1 MRNYSMFLLIFAVF
15 YCVEGQAEIPD
26 FCSLPKDEGT
36 ESEKDIQVYL
46 YYDKAEDK
54 CYPFRYKGAG
64 GNQNRF
70 NYEFYCM
77 RNCSTN
83 AEKLYPTDRAQ
94 ACHLPKALGDCHGH
108 YLRYYYDAAH
118 GKCATFSWTG
128 CVGNGNRFLDLEH
141 CNATC
146 FGILDKIVDD
156 NSDGDVESD
165 KPIGIILGA
174 VLGVIGAII
183 LIVVLVLALKK
194 LESIWRFY
202 TVSLKHHICPA
213 CGLCDPAEPVTS
225 LDGASSPSSRYRFLW
240 LALLVMECPHLSST
254 VCVAV
259 DPSRFPHGSPSS
271 WCCSVCRS
279 NKSPWVCLTC
289 LNVHCGRYVNGH
301 AKKHFEEV
309 HCSPTGQKKTEKF
322 QQHSVCM
329 DCSSYS
335 TFCYRCD
342 DFVVNDTKLG
352 QVQRVREHLQS
363 LENPVINS
371 DRQRKRKLSGSS
383 SPDLRLSADGEGPP
397 ARSATGLRNLG
408 NTCFM
413 NAILQ
418 SLGNIP
424 EFSCYFKDLPAV
436 ALRSGKTAGRRMYHT
451 RSQGDSSVSLVE
463 ELRKTLCSL
472 WQGSQTAF
480 SPDALFYV
488 IWKIMPSFR
497 GYQQQD
503 AHEFLRYLLDHLHRE
518 LQGSKNG
525 LPGSSLLP
533 DNLNSGSNCSING
546 TPTMVTAVFGGVL
559 HNEVNCLI
567 CGTESKK
574 FDPFLDLSL
583 DIPSQFRVKRTK
595 DQEPGPT
602 CTLRDCLSS
611 FTDLEELDE
620 TELYMCHKCKKRQ
633 KSTKKFWIQK
643 LPKVLCLHLKRFHW
657 TAFLRNKVDTYVEF
671 PLRGLD
677 MKCYLLESETS
688 LPESCL
694 YDLAAVVVHHGSGVG
709 SGHYTAYGLHE
720 GCWYHFNDSTVTVV
734 SEETVAKAKAYILFY
749 TERTEQDKM
758 GSVTK
763 PKL

>member
-1 MRNYSMFLLIFAVF
+1 
-15 YCVEGQAEIPD
+15 
-26 FCSLPKDEGT
+26 
-36 ESEKDIQVYL
+36 
-46 YYDKAEDK
+46 
-54 CYPFRYKGAG
+54 
-64 GNQNRF
+64 
-70 NYEFYCM
+70 
-77 RNCSTN
+77 
-83 AEKLYPTDRAQ
+83 
-94 ACHLPKALGDCHGH
+94 
-108 YLRYYYDAAH
+108 
-118 GKCATFSWTG
+118 
-128 CVGNGNRFLDLEH
+128 
-141 CNATC
+141 
-146 FGILDKIVDD
+146 
-156 NSDGDVESD
+156 
-165 KPIGIILGA
+165 
-174 VLGVIGAII
+174 
-183 LIVVLVLALKK
+183 
-194 LESIWRFY
+194 
-202 TVSLKHHICPA
+202 
-213 CGLCDPAEPVTS
+213 
-225 LDGASSPSSRYRFLW
+225 
-240 LALLVMECPHLSST
+240 MECPHLSST
-254 VCVAV
+254 VCATL
-259 DPSRFPHGSPSS
+259 DPARFPLGPPSS

-301 AKKHFEEV
+301 AKKHFEEIQ
-309 HCSPTGQKKTEKF
+309 SPTSGQKKAETH
-322 QQHSVCM
+322 QPHSVCM

-363 LENPVINS
+363 LENSVINTE
-371 DRQRKRKLSGSS
+371 RQRKRKHSSGSS
-383 SPDLRLSADGEGPP
+383 SPDLKGPEDGDGSP

-418 SLGNIP
+418 SLSNIS
-424 EFSCYFKDLPAV
+424 EFSRYFKDLPAV
-436 ALRSGKTAGRRMYHT
+436 SLRSGKTAGRRTYHT
-451 RSQGDSSVSLVE
+451 RSQGETSVSLVE

-525 LPGSSLLP
+525 VPEGSSLLLEIP
-533 DNLNSGSNCSING
+533 ECNMDGKCSING
-546 TPTMVTAVFGGVL
+546 PPTMVTSVFGGL
-559 HNEVNCLI
+559 LQNEVNCLI

-583 DIPSQFRVKRTK
+583 DIPSQFRVKQAK
-595 DQEPGPT
+595 DQEPGPA
-602 CTLRDCLSS
+602 CTLSDCLFS

-633 KSTKKFWIQK
+633 KSTKKFWVHK
-643 LPKVLCLHLKRFHW
+643 LPKILCLHLKRFHW
-657 TAFLRNKVDTYVEF
+657 TAFLRNKVDTYVKF

-677 MKCYLLESETS
+677 MSSYLLESENN

-720 GCWYHFNDSTVTVV
+720 GSWYHFNDSTVTVV
-734 SEETVAKAKAYILFY
+734 SEETVTKAKAYILFY
-749 TERTEQDKM
+749 TAQDNT
-758 GSVTK
+758 GCENK
-763 PKL
+763 PAH